1 MEIAAL
7 PSCEKSLFAGAKV
20 AFFSQKIHP
29 DSRVT
34 DCRGVIISINKEYTC
49 VCSNKQ
55 EYLVSRNREARS
67 LQPLLRLFER

>member
-20 AFFSQKIHP
+20 ALFFQKIHP

-34 DCRGVIISINKEYTC
+34 DCRGVIISINKEFTRYNYGQLLYPD
-49 VCSNKQ
+49 V
-55 EYLVSRNREARS
+55 
-67 LQPLLRLFER
+67 LQALKAECH

>member
-20 AFFSQKIHP
+20 ALFFQKIHP

-34 DCRGVIISINKEYTC
+34 DCRVVIISINKEFSFI
-49 VCSNKQ
+49 VILI
-55 EYLVSRNREARS
+55 YLTVKPIFFLKDTVA
-67 LQPLLRLFER
+67 